1 MHKLQRTISLLLVMI
16 MLIMTIEPLT
26 VWADN
31 LSGSHSVT
39 IEPFE
44 FDRTYGDFANHID
57 ILSSVNG
64 SEATGSTFSAKA
76 HDTVQIRSRVKSEL
90 FPCNVTGMTLTYVKG
105 GSTVSEQLEVDR
117 ADRVRN
123 VLAEFEMPDSDVSI
137 SFTVEQV
144 YFVRINRTEN
154 GQVTSDYDRAI
165 QGDRVH
171 LNIEPDDPEEYTY
184 TAYVFDELGHLAA
197 LDEANDFIMPGGS
210 SDVHVDVAFSRIPD
224 PEGLVC
230 KYIDRRWEGEP
241 LTGQVV
247 QEQKSLTVSDNVV
260 NMPDLSGDNLV
271 GGTWYYVSADQV
283 IDSRLHVV
291 RGSDGS
297 NIVNLILGDDMTLSC
312 LRGIEVPSGMM
323 LNIFEQKRGTGRLIA
338 VHQGYSH
345 QTDEA
350 VIGGAENQDGG
361 VINIFGGVIT
371 ADTNSRTIGAA
382 IGGSLNNT
390 VQRISVF
397 GGTITANQLVGFS
410 AAIGGSAEKDAAHEG
425 VFIYGG
431 EIEAYASGG
440 AGIGGGE
447 KCPGTEGTVNI
458 YGGNISATGHGQSA
472 GIGGGKEGKNSPINI
487 YGGTINAIGKGDSRC
502 GAGIGSGANANG
514 TGDIN
519 IYGGNV
525 ISRSRQGAGIGGGSG
540 TNSGNI
546 HVYGGNVGGGS
557 VEGGAGIGGGY
568 GASNGT
574 MIVDS
579 GFVVASSSLY
589 DSDSYDITR
598 AMLDL
603 YSYNKD
609 LDSEHHT
616 DGRLVDGIKWLINAL
631 EDTET
636 CGAGI
641 GGGHGGDGGFIE
653 INGGKVAA
661 LTPSSQAHAM
671 GKGKRGSDGG
681 MLTGYLNAMVTA
693 GSNVNDPVI
702 QQTLDRERACR
713 NNKYAVIEPCAHKD
727 AVYLCNDDKTHTLC
741 CGYCYDNKTEDHT
754 YDEDGLKC
762 TKCSYERVKISFDA
776 GEGSGTMADA
786 YVTKGEYY
794 TLPPCGFTLPQGKTF
809 NGWYGTIGDQNVTFP
824 AGMSFEANENVVFTA
839 QYADPYHLWVGGVQV
854 TEDNKNDILG
864 DGKVTYDPETC
875 TLNFDRYSAD
885 MPGVYSNTLIYSEGI
900 NLTITGSAILNRE
913 AGFANGINVR
923 NGSVM
928 IDGDITLTEASFN
941 AITAER
947 DVILNSGTITVKGKL
962 YGIRADKALY
972 IRKGITL
979 VTADAEQH
987 YSFYYQNI
995 DVDPSL
1001 LILEISAERRILSY
1015 GNARHIVIGPGA
1027 VVTFDLNG
1035 GMING
1040 STDDIHRTI
1049 RKNTTVERPEDP
1061 TRESDGDV
1069 AYTFG
1074 GWYTDR
1080 ALTQAFDFTQ
1090 PISEDITLYARWTRT
1105 FSVEMKWKKGSD
1117 EEILPN
1123 EVKVVLQKRQ
1133 NGAWTTVE
1141 TVRLNANNEWKA
1153 DFAPVPAAG
1162 REDERNYRIRQLNKD
1177 DQVILDKNDD
1187 DGSDRPTVILNVGGA
1202 EKGYL
1207 AYYTVSSGKTTI
1219 TNSSTKEYK
1228 VNKTWD
1234 ADIETATGKQDR
1246 PDELQVVLQKKEHW
1260 FSWKAVEILTLNREN
1275 DWSGEFR
1282 PVEAGYVN
1290 AVGTYV
1296 EYEYRVRELEA
1307 EKRDEDGNLPEYENE
1322 EERLAAADNR
1332 VVYDKWDFDKSYW
1345 KEAIK
1350 KIKNPNEWIHFE
1362 PTQDWVVE
1370 HLRDI
1375 TIPLPEVNFEVDE
1388 YTDFYG
1394 VHVDSHTTLYSVKY
1408 SENSDTYTMAIT
1420 NTAMLK
1426 FDVHSWWINFK
1437 SADETED
1444 GKDEK
1449 PESCYVMLESK
1460 VKKEYIEHLGEEA
1473 ETANIYTPVFST
1485 IAGDYTLD
1493 KLPGT
1498 ADLKDGIKSG
1508 IKKVM
1513 GDGFIGKIG
1522 SVALD
1527 EFIKEKLGKY
1537 IKTGVAV
1544 AKQTGKGENPLNKWN
1559 SKFNVK
1565 KYGMGELKVPM
1576 DYAGAELVTGLIEMV
1591 LDAAI
1596 KYFGIPNVHVPV
1608 MYQPIDKY
1616 WSVKGYAFNT
1626 FNKNTFMCNIINT
1639 KFHGDDNHLGT
1650 VVSGMKYWKNDKE
1663 EDRPDSI
1670 KINVYYNK
1678 DGTKTKVTGSPVE
1691 LKKSD
1696 HSGEDSWAWSL
1707 EIPPGD
1713 DAASV
1718 DKDSFTVEEE
1728 SVPSGYESSVSGK
1741 DITNTKKSTDP
1752 TQKPTSPSSDPTEP
1766 ASDYGKLKI
1775 AATRP
1780 DSAKDKEQSFVYN
1793 ITGPNNTKLSVAIV
1807 LEKGRT
1813 SGSVTIAKLP
1823 KGQYSVTEERA
1834 WSWRYSDAGNRSATV
1849 DAGTAQVAFDHSLDR
1864 SDWLSGCSHRKTN

>member
-16 MLIMTIEPLT
+16 MLIITIEPLT

-44 FDRTYGDFANHID
+44 FDRTYGDFAKHID

-64 SEATGSTFSAKA
+64 SEVTESTFSAKA

-184 TAYVFDELGHLAA
+184 TAYVFDDLGHLAA

-210 SDVHVDVAFSRIPD
+210 SDVHVDVDFSRIPD

-230 KYIDRRWEGEP
+230 KYIDRRWEGEAAS
-241 LTGQVV
+241 GKVV
-247 QEQKSLTVSDNVV
+247 TEQKYLTTSDNVFDMRGLRV
-260 NMPDLSGDNLV
+260 DCLV
-271 GGTWYYVSADQV
+271 GGVWYYVCEDQV
-283 IDSRLHVV
+283 IESRLHVF
-291 RGSDGS
+291 RDINGTDT
-297 NIVNLILGDDMTLSC
+297 VNLILGDDTTLTC
-312 LRGIEVPSGMM
+312 LRGIEVPQEMT
-323 LNIFEQKRGTGRLIA
+323 LNIYGQRNGTGKLVA
-338 VHQGYSH
+338 VHQGYSDE
-345 QTDEA
+345 TEEA
-350 VIGGAENQDGG
+350 VIGGDTGQNGG
-361 VINIFGGVIT
+361 SINIYGGNII
-371 ADTNSRTIGAA
+371 ADTDNQTSGSA
-382 IGGSLNNT
+382 IGGSRYGT
-390 VQRISVF
+390 TQRIAVY
-397 GGTITANQLVGFS
+397 GGTVTANQLNGFS
-410 AAIGGSAEKDAAHEG
+410 AAIGGGEEENAAHEG
-425 VFIYGG
+425 IFIYGG
-431 EIEAYASGG
+431 EIDAYAAGG
-440 AGIGGGE
+440 AGIGGGAG
-447 KCPGTEGTVNI
+447 CSGTEGAINI
-458 YGGNISATGHGQSA
+458 YGGNISAIGNGQSA
-472 GIGGGKEGKNSPINI
+472 GIGSGGKGKNNAINI
-487 YGGTINAIGKGDSRC
+487 YGGTISAVGNGTSHC

-519 IYGGNV
+519 IYGGSM
-525 ISRSRQGAGIGGGSG
+525 IARSRQGAGIGGGSG
-540 TNSGNI
+540 TDGGTI
-546 HVYGGNVGGGS
+546 HIYGGNVGGGS

-568 GASNGT
+568 GASNGNV
-574 MIVDS
+574 IVEG
-579 GFVVASSSLY
+579 GFVAASSSLY

-598 AMLDL
+598 DMLDL

-609 LDSEHHT
+609 LDSEHHA
-616 DGRLVDGIKWLINAL
+616 GGNLVDGITWLINAL
-631 EDTET
+631 DESAY

-641 GGGHGGDGGFIE
+641 GGGHGGNGGTIE
-653 INGGKVAA
+653 ISGGKVVA
-661 LTPSSQAHAM
+661 LTASSQAQAI
-671 GKGKRGSDGG
+671 GKGKSGSNSG
-681 MLTGYLNAMVTA
+681 MLIGYENAMVTA
-693 GSNVNDPVI
+693 GSDVNDPVI
-702 QQTLDRERACR
+702 QSKQDRERACR
-713 NNKYAVIEPCAHKD
+713 NNKYAIIEPCAHKD
-727 AVYLCNDDKTHTLC
+727 ADYLCVDDKTHILRC
-741 CGYCYDNKTEDHT
+741 EYCYDHSSENHT
-754 YDEDGLKC
+754 YDANGLKC
-762 TKCSYERVKISFDA
+762 TRCGYERVRISFDA
-776 GEGSGTMADA
+776 GDGSGTMEDV
-786 YVTKGEYY
+786 YVTKGEDF
-794 TLPPCGFTLPQGKTF
+794 TLPSCDFTLPQGKTF
-809 NGWYGTIGDQNVTFP
+809 NGWSGVIGEQDVTLP
-824 AGMSFEANENVVFTA
+824 AGTSFEANESVLFTA

-875 TLNFDRYSAD
+875 TLDFDEYTTN
-885 MPGVYSNTLIYSEGI
+885 MPDVHNGTLIYSENI
-900 NLTITGSAILNRE
+900 NLRITGSAILSRDVVF
-913 AGFANGINVR
+913 GNGINVR
-923 NGSVM
+923 NGSLM
-928 IDGDITLTEASFN
+928 IDGDITLTDAQFN
-941 AITAER
+941 AVTAEK
-947 DVILNSGTITVKGKL
+947 DVILNGGTITVKGKS
-962 YGIRADKALY
+962 YGIHAHKNLY

-979 VTADAEQH
+979 VTADAEVNT
-987 YSFYYQNI
+987 SFRYQSI
-995 DVDPSL
+995 DIDPSL
-1001 LILEISAERRILSY
+1001 MILEISEQRRSPSY
-1015 GNARHIVIGPGA
+1015 HNARHIVIGPGA

-1133 NGAWTTVE
+1133 NGEWTTVE

-1219 TNSSTKEYK
+1219 TNSSTKEYR

-1493 KLPGT
+1493 KLPGA

-1752 TQKPTSPSSDPTEP
+1752 TVKPTDPSSDPTEP
-1766 ASDYGKLKI
+1766 ADYGKLKI
-1775 AATRP
+1775 TATRP

-1793 ITGPNNTKLSVAIV
+1793 VTGPNNTGLSVAIV
-1807 LEKGRT
+1807 LEKGKT